1 MQISYPRA
9 IVQRSAIRLAG
20 EPEDCLY
27 WPMKRWFLNIR
38 YLFAIAV
45 MILYS
50 SAALAHPEDD
60 LCDPEQLAID
70 PQLCAMLA
78 QLNSAEGALTQ
89 DQQGIALSEIYA
101 SPSATDTLGRFVV
114 IGVEHILPDGLDHI
128 LFVLAIFLAAA
139 GVRALIWQ
147 ISAFTLAHTITLGCA
162 ATGLVN
168 VAPNIVEPVIAFTI
182 AFVAAENLLL
192 KNFTRWRPLLVFF
205 FGLLHGLGFAS
216 FFSSLELPS
225 GLFWNG
231 LIGFNIGVEL
241 GQLSVVALAAVMVR
255 VLFANPAAQIFYRRW
270 VVPIGSALIGLSG
283 LWWGIG
289 RLITA

>member
-1 MQISYPRA
+1 
-9 IVQRSAIRLAG
+9 
-20 EPEDCLY
+20 
-27 WPMKRWFLNIR
+27 MKRWFLNIR
-38 YLFAIAV
+38 YLLAIAV
-45 MILYS
+45 AILYG

-78 QLNSAEGALTQ
+78 QLNSAEGALAQ
-89 DQQGIALSEIYA
+89 DQHGIALSKIYA
-101 SPSATDTLGRFVV
+101 SPSAAATLGRFVV
-114 IGVEHILPDGLDHI
+114 IGVQHILPDGLDHI

-139 GVRALIWQ
+139 GFGALVWQ

-162 ATGLVN
+162 AAGLVN
-168 VAPNIVEPVIAFTI
+168 VAPDIIEPVIAFTI
-182 AFVAAENLLL
+182 AFVAAENLFLE
-192 KNFTRWRPLLVFF
+192 NAARWRPLLVFF

-241 GQLSVVALAAVMVR
+241 GQLSVVVLAAVMVR
-255 VLFANPAAQIFYRRW
+255 SLFATDAAQIFYRRW
-270 VVPIGSALIGLSG
+270 VVPVSSALIGLSG
-283 LWWGIG
+283 LWWGIS
-289 RLITA
+289 RLINA